1 MKVVSVFGPFG
12 SQALVHMSSAEAAK
26 LVETDVAATA
36 PAYVIEAVSNDLF
49 RLPVHLHASAMA
61 ATARAM
67 AFELSNPY
75 NSATSKAQCA
85 KVLADVMERL
95 LLSVPE
101 EEEADELDRI
111 AGLGESAA

>member
-12 SQALVHMSSAEAAK
+12 SQALVHMTSDQAAK
-26 LVETDVAATA
+26 LVETDVAQAA
-36 PAYVIEAVSNDLF
+36 PAYVIEAVSADLY
-49 RLPVHLHASAMA
+49 RLPVELHASALA

-85 KVLADVMERL
+85 KVLADVMDRL
-95 LLSVPE
+95 LESVQE